1 MGNHIGEGRYRI
13 GMVGAGNVTTMH
25 LDGYKERSDTV
36 QVVAMYDLNPEAL
49 QQRAD
54 AYGIAQKYTSL
65 EHFIEKSNIDAAVVC
80 TPSTVRKQVIL
91 PLIQAGI
98 PVFCEKPFAETLEE
112 AIEITEIANKH
123 RVPVCVNQN
132 FRLHYSFDL
141 LKSIIEKGTIGKVVS
156 ISFQDMYFRQDVG
169 WRTQCERNSMSVMG
183 VHWFDGFRR
192 ILGCEAKKLVC
203 QTHSSSAIDCL
214 GDTEAHVQ
222 MVFENDSKVSYI
234 QSFSTPYP
242 KNETIVIG
250 ETGMLVANYTSVNL
264 YRKETGGASVQ
275 SWANTTSK
283 AEATFDGLN
292 QLLKSIESGEEASNS
307 ANDNLKTI
315 ALLEAA
321 YTSAKEQRTVT
332 FNHGSML

>member
-1 MGNHIGEGRYRI
+1 LLISIGSLF
-13 GMVGAGNVTTMH
+13 VSTKT
-25 LDGYKERSDTV
+25 SDFT
-36 QVVAMYDLNPEAL
+36 N
-49 QQRAD
+49 
-54 AYGIAQKYTSL
+54 
-65 EHFIEKSNIDAAVVC
+65 
-80 TPSTVRKQVIL
+80 
-91 PLIQAGI
+91 
-98 PVFCEKPFAETLEE
+98 
-112 AIEITEIANKH
+112 
-123 RVPVCVNQN
+123 
-132 FRLHYSFDL
+132 SFDL
-141 LKSIIEKGTIGKVVS
+141 LKSIIEKGTIGKVLS

-234 QSFSTPYP
+234 Q
-242 KNETIVIG
+242 
-250 ETGMLVANYTSVNL
+250 
-264 YRKETGGASVQ
+264 ETGGASVQ

-292 QLLKSIESGEEASNS
+292 QLLKSIEFGEEASNS